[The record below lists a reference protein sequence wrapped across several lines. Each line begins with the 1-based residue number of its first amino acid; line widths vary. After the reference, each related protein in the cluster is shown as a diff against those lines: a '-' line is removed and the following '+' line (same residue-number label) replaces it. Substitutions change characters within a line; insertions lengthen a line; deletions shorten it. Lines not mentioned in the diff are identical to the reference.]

1 MKTEGLSVLQKFIA
15 YSLFISIVVRFV
27 ACQLTKNYTSQQQ
40 LKTFR
45 YYSYTGFIGAVIALS
60 FNMLDVLPR
69 LLPLI
74 VWLLLFVVAN
84 FLERRFKWSKLF

>member
-1 MKTEGLSVLQKFIA
+1 MKTEGLSLPQKFIA

-69 LLPLI
+69 LLSLI
-74 VWLLLFVVAN
+74 VWLSLFVVAD
-84 FLERRFKWSKLF
+84 FLERRFEWSKLF